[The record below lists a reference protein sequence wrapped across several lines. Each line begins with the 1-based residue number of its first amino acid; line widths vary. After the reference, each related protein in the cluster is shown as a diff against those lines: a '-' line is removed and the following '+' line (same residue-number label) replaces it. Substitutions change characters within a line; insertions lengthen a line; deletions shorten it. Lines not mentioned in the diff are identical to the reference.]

1 MPNVTIYL
9 DHELA
14 ERVRK
19 ADVPISR
26 VCQQALR
33 VAVAEQEGEPWN
45 QCKQCGQPIQTP
57 PEGEYT

>member
-19 ADVPISR
+19 ADVPVSR

-45 QCKQCGQPIQTP
+45 QCEQCRGKILPP
-57 PEGEYT
+57 PEGDYT

>member
-14 ERVRK
+14 ERVRRTRLP
-19 ADVPISR
+19 VSR

-33 VAVAEQEGEPWN
+33 LALAEDGSDYYELGRDGDTLYRIPFDEPA
-45 QCKQCGQPIQTP
+45 
-57 PEGEYT
+57 E